1 MNALKS
7 ARLREKKAR
16 DAEIRKTVVREYN
29 KLREQNLTEQVE
41 SSKYNAMLH
50 VLHLFC
56 VLNDE
61 FGFGKKRLQ
70 RLLDAFAAQDAQFK
84 ADLED
89 GVAWTKIFAKLDRIG
104 LKFELDRAYAERVMQ
119 RKYERNVRRYEESK

>member
-7 ARLREKKAR
+7 IRLREKNAR
-16 DAEIRKTVVREYN
+16 NAEIRRTVVREYN
-29 KLREQNLTEQVE
+29 KLCERTNAEQAE
-41 SSKYNAMLH
+41 SSKYNALLH

-70 RLLDAFAAQDAQFK
+70 RLLDAFAARDEQFK
-84 ADLED
+84 TDLED
-89 GVAWTKIFAKLDRIG
+89 GVAWTKVLARLDKIGVEFDLDRS
-104 LKFELDRAYAERVMQ
+104 YAERIMQ
-119 RKYERNVRRYEESK
+119 KKYEKGVKRYEEE